1 MQQAIERRPAGVF
14 SVVSRPQTYLNIF
27 YLLLSF
33 PLGIAYFVFLVTGL
47 AVGFGLLIIWV
58 GLPILVAVIAGSWV
72 LCQLER
78 VLANA
83 LLGADIP
90 PLQSRS
96 PAASLTPGG
105 SEVSAGERLFI
116 NAWRRLKTHLSDR
129 VTWTGMLYL
138 LVRFPLGIASFVL
151 VVVLLSVSLSFIA
164 APFYYW
170 VGDGI
175 DFGVWQIDELWEAV
189 SLTAIGIPLTFVS
202 LHALNGTAYVAGKVA
217 RVMLARF
224 G

>member
-1 MQQAIERRPAGVF
+1 MF
-14 SVVSRPQTYLNIF
+14 SVVVRPQTYLNLL

-47 AVGFGLLIIWV
+47 SVGFGLLIIWV
-58 GLPILVAVIAGSWV
+58 GLPILVAVIAGSRV

-78 VLANA
+78 ALTNA
-83 LLGADIP
+83 LLRESIP
-90 PLQSRS
+90 PLQPRS

-116 NAWRRLKTHLSDR
+116 NAWRRFKAHLSDR

-138 LVRFPLGIASFVL
+138 LVRFPMGIASFVL
-151 VVVLLSVSLSFIA
+151 VVVLLSGSLSFVA
-164 APFYYW
+164 APTYYW
-170 VGDGI
+170 TGDGI
-175 DFGVWQIDELWEAV
+175 NFGVWQIDELWEAV
-189 SLTAIGIPLTFVS
+189 ILTAIGIPLLFVS
-202 LHALNGTAYVAGKVA
+202 LHVLNGTAYLSGKVA
-217 RVMLARF
+217 RVMLARL